1 MQDFIR
7 MVARA
12 AGAVS
17 LALLPMGASAEGVV
31 TGAEVGLDY
40 SSLADAGARGTHKT
54 TLEGALEY
62 GLTPRVGLQ
71 FDLAQSYF
79 GAANVSGTAFTTHA
93 IFHADGGLSLGG
105 YLGHEW
111 VDGDDA
117 SHYGAELR
125 KSFGNT
131 TVSGDFGKIDTGT
144 RMVTS
149 YGFGADMM
157 MNDQLTLGA
166 SYQALDTSTNDMMR
180 ADARLSY
187 ALPSGVEISGSL
199 GLMDGDGMN
208 TEATFGLGIHTSFG
222 SGRGVSFD
230 RRGLMAFLPGS

>member
-1 MQDFIR
+1 MQDFFK
-7 MVARA
+7 MA
-12 AGAVS
+12 AQTA
-17 LALLPMGASAEGVV
+17 LACALVLAPLTASAEGIV
-31 TGAEVGLDY
+31 TGAEVGLAY

-62 GLTPRVGLQ
+62 GVTPRFGVQL
-71 FDLAQSYF
+71 DLAQSYF
-79 GAANVSGTAFTTHA
+79 GAADISGTAFTTHG

-117 SHYGAELR
+117 THYGAEAR
-125 KSFGNT
+125 KSFGTT
-131 TVSGDFGKIDTGT
+131 TVSGQFGKIDTGN

-149 YGFGADMM
+149 YGVGADMM
-157 MNDQLTLGA
+157 LSDQLTLGA

-180 ADARLSY
+180 ADARLGY
-187 ALPSGVEISGSL
+187 ALPSGVQISGSI
-199 GLMDGDGMN
+199 GLMDGDGMD